1 MAKEQPRKL
10 AVILGDQLD
19 LTYPE
24 ALQLDPGRD
33 VIVMVE
39 VAEASRSPAS
49 SVIRTAA
56 FLSAMRHHAASLR
69 KAGWTVE
76 YVRLGDDGN
85 TQSFEGEFL
94 RAIERLAPDTVVVIE
109 PGSFAVDRAVR
120 SACVEAGVDLETKP
134 DPHFLC
140 STSDFAEWASGRKS
154 LTMEYFYRMMRKR
167 LDVLMDEGK
176 PVGGAWNFDKEN
188 RRAFKAAPTPPPV
201 PEFPPDEITRGV
213 LDAIKQ
219 YLPDLPGRSG
229 TWIWPVTRDQALES
243 LHDFV
248 DHRLAFFGDYQ
259 DAMWTGGVT
268 LYHSVISV
276 PLNLKLLNPREVV
289 AAAVEA
295 YQAGRA
301 PINAVE
307 GFVRQIIGWREFIR
321 GVYFF
326 EGAGYEQRNGL
337 DHHGSLPDFYWT
349 GETDM
354 RCMHESIEGVLDLG
368 YAHHISRLMVTGNFA
383 MIAGIDPRLVNDWYL
398 GMYADGVEW
407 VTTPN
412 TIGMAM
418 HADGGVVGTKP
429 YAASGKYIQRMSNYC
444 KHCPHDVKRR
454 SGEGACP
461 FNVFYWDFLIRN
473 ESRFRP
479 NARMKMVLK
488 NLDRIADEERVEITV
503 SARSLREQMG
513 IGDVSNPPAR

>member
-1 MAKEQPRKL
+1 MPKSRPIRTL
-10 AVILGDQLD
+10 AIILGDQLD
-19 LTYPE
+19 LAYPG
-24 ALQLDPGRD
+24 AIGLDPDRD

-49 SVIRTAA
+49 SIIRTAT
-56 FLSAMRHHAASLR
+56 FLSAMRHHAALLR
-69 KAGWTVE
+69 EAGWRVE
-76 YVRLGDDGN
+76 YVQLGDAEN
-85 TQSFEGEFL
+85 TQTFDGEFR
-94 RAIERLAPDTVVVIE
+94 RAIERLRPNTAVSIE
-109 PGSFAVDRAVR
+109 PGSFAVSRALQ
-120 SACVEAGVDLETKP
+120 SACGAAGIELETIT

-140 STSDFAEWASGRKS
+140 SASEFAEWASGRKS
-154 LTMEYFYRMMRKR
+154 LTMEYFYRSMRKR
-167 LDVLMDEGK
+167 LGVLMDGAD
-176 PVGGAWNFDKEN
+176 PAGGAWNFDKEN
-188 RRAFKAAPTPPPV
+188 RKTFKTAPSPPPV
-201 PEFPPDEITRGV
+201 PEFPPDDITLGV
-213 LDAIKQ
+213 LADIKQ
-219 YLPDLPGRSG
+219 HLPDLPGRSG
-229 TWIWPVTRDQALES
+229 RWIWPVTRAQALES

-259 DAMWTGGVT
+259 DAMWTGEMT
-268 LYHSVISV
+268 LYHSIISV
-276 PLNLKLLNPREVV
+276 PLNLKLLDPRELV

-295 YQAGRA
+295 YESGRA

-326 EGAGYEQRNGL
+326 EGPDYEQRNGL
-337 DHHGSLPDFYWT
+337 GQHGSLPDFYWT

-354 RCMHESIEGVLDLG
+354 RCMRESIEDVLDLG

-383 MIAGIDPRLVNDWYL
+383 MIAGIHPGAVNDWYL

-461 FNVFYWDFLIRN
+461 FNVFYWDFLLRN
-473 ESRFRP
+473 ESRFRA
-479 NARMKMVLK
+479 NTRMTMMLK
-488 NLDRIADEERVEITV
+488 NLDRITDEEKVEITV

-513 IGDVSNPPAR
+513 IGDVNG

>member
-1 MAKEQPRKL
+1 MPEEQLRKL

-24 ALQLDPGRD
+24 VMELDPDRD
-33 VIVMVE
+33 VILMVE
-39 VAEASRSPAS
+39 VAEASLSPVS
-49 SVIRTAA
+49 SIIRTAT
-56 FLSAMRHHAASLR
+56 FLSAMRHHAVSLR
-69 KAGWTVE
+69 EAGWNVE
-76 YVRLGDDGN
+76 YVGLGDTKN
-85 TQSFEGEFL
+85 TQSFEGEFQ
-94 RAIERLAPDTVVVIE
+94 RAIKRLRPNNVMIIE
-109 PGSFAVDRAVR
+109 PGSFTVYRAVR
-120 SACVEAGVDLETKP
+120 SACSTAGIDLEIKP

-140 STSDFAEWASGRKS
+140 SGSDFAEWASGRKS

-167 LDVLMDEGK
+167 LHILMDQGE
-176 PVGGAWNFDKEN
+176 PVGAAWNFDKQN
-188 RRAFKAAPTPPPV
+188 RRAFRTAPEPPPIL
-201 PEFPPDEITRGV
+201 EFPPDEITQHT
-213 LDAIKQ
+213 LTEINQ
-219 YLPDLPGRSG
+219 YLPDLPGHSSQ
-229 TWIWPVTRDQALES
+229 WIWPVTREQALES
-243 LHDFV
+243 LNDFIA
-248 DHRLAFFGDYQ
+248 HRLAFFGDYQ
-259 DAMWTGGVT
+259 DAMWTGETT
-268 LYHSVISV
+268 LYHSLISV
-276 PLNLKLLNPREVV
+276 PLNLKLLNPREVI
-289 AAAVEA
+289 ASAVEA
-295 YQAGRA
+295 YEEGHA

-326 EGAGYEQRNGL
+326 EGPDYVERNSL
-337 DHHGSLPDFYWT
+337 DQHGSLPDFYWT
-349 GETDM
+349 GDTDM

-383 MIAGIDPRLVNDWYL
+383 MIAGIDPGAVNDWYL

-444 KHCPHDVKRR
+444 KECPHDVKRR

-473 ESRFRP
+473 KSRFLS
-479 NARMKMVLK
+479 NARMTLVLK
-488 NLDRIADEERVEITV
+488 NLDRITDEEKVEITV
-503 SARSLREQMG
+503 SARSLRENLG
-513 IGDVSNPPAR
+513 IGDVSG